1 MRYEYPEHFTAE
13 EKKQLPESLQEV
25 LQGTLT
31 VIIHPEQTNISQLFI
46 ALIQSAYEMKGNP
59 GLGGLAALNSH
70 DSISKR
76 AAAKY
81 LLYDTKSPIL
91 DSLRMRPDNRPPF
104 LVGVDYINGRAVKLL
119 IYEYAKDPITYEM
132 AAHRFTENV
141 GSIDE
146 LFRLTQQKLEK

>member
-59 GLGGLAALNSH
+59 GLGGLAALNSP

-76 AAAKY
+76 EAAKY
-81 LLYDTKSPIL
+81 ILYDTKRPII
-91 DSLRMRPDNRPPF
+91 DRIRMRPDNRTPF

-146 LFRLTQQKLEK
+146 LFRLTQQRLEK